1 MHWGVGGSRTVSDAW
16 QSLIVALV
24 IAGAIALLVWPRK
37 QTAGGC
43 GTGCAGCEHHGA
55 TEKESLPLVSL
66 DSLIT
71 SAITDDPVKQRSES
85 PAEPQQGSN
94 R

>member
-1 MHWGVGGSRTVSDAW
+1 MSDAW
-16 QSLIVALV
+16 QTLIVALV

-43 GTGCAGCEHHGA
+43 GTGCAGCEHRGET
-55 TEKESLPLVSL
+55 TEDESLPLVSL

-71 SAITDDPVKQRSES
+71 SATTDDPVKQRSES